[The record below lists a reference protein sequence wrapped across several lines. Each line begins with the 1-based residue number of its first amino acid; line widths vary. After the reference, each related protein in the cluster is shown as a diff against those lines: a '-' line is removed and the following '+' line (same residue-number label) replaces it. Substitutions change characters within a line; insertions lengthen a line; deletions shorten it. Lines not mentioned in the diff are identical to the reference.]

1 VSSVTPPGT
10 PPAPS
15 RYPAV
20 RGPAARGGPGGG
32 YPSGIGYR
40 SRAGSFRR
48 RADRMRGF
56 EIHSVSHDRRFRAVS
71 ALVRYSLG
79 RAMRVASG
87 SGGPPSYLVPG
98 TNESWL
104 IRYASTHAHNH
115 AHAPA
120 QSRPRNYT
128 SGCVALDDRQWDA
141 LDSTCTPQH
150 SDDRARTTPHASAVV
165 TSQNRTL
172 RAPTE
177 PNAHMASRDT
187 HS

>member
-1 VSSVTPPGT
+1 MTVMAYT
-10 PPAPS
+10 
-15 RYPAV
+15 
-20 RGPAARGGPGGG
+20 
-32 YPSGIGYR
+32 
-40 SRAGSFRR
+40 
-48 RADRMRGF
+48 
-56 EIHSVSHDRRFRAVS
+56 
-71 ALVRYSLG
+71 
-79 RAMRVASG
+79 
-87 SGGPPSYLVPG
+87 
-98 TNESWL
+98 
-104 IRYASTHAHNH
+104 YASTHAHNH
-115 AHAPA
+115 ARTHRHT
-120 QSRPRNYT
+120 SHDRERRNYT